1 MYRYILMYQFCLH
14 LRSSLA
20 APCCWCYGCQPGS
33 YGRSL
38 LPFSHIMLCCQGK
51 CELSNW
57 ERHLSSVL
65 EMRLKELCE
74 TFKSVLELILQV
86 PLSSCFI
93 WPCLTCLLQWCS
105 GQWTLPGAPPVTSG
119 APRPPGAR
127 PHTHVA
133 EGSDPG
139 LDRGGGIST
148 GPQVL
153 LTGGH
158 SHTRWGKIL
167 FYVWMYSIVHW
178 S

>member
-1 MYRYILMYQFCLH
+1 MRTKQLGETY
-14 LRSSLA
+14 
-20 APCCWCYGCQPGS
+20 
-33 YGRSL
+33 
-38 LPFSHIMLCCQGK
+38 
-51 CELSNW
+51 
-57 ERHLSSVL
+57 LSSVL
-65 EMRLKELCE
+65 EMRLKELCD
-74 TFKSVLELILQV
+74 TFKSVLELVLQV
-86 PLSSCFI
+86 LLSSCFI

-158 SHTRWGKIL
+158 SHTRRGKIL

-178 S
+178 SWTVIEWNEVFYCLYTILMLWNRVINADMCWSLTG